1 MIAGGIRLVSG
12 VSFLVAPKAASR
24 LWGSDPDDN
33 PTASLLLRSM
43 GYRDALVGA
52 MLLRSGR
59 RGDAQT
65 AGWFLASAGADLAD
79 LVGGV
84 ANHDRLPAR
93 WQGRRGWHGV
103 LARLGFVSIA
113 LLIYWATWTSLWQS
127 MTALIIGIAVL
138 LGLPILVRQD
148 LPVLGRALRRY
159 DAKEYATLFR
169 RYRENPAARAAI
181 TLVAYLAVLTVLGW
195 SRNALDPNPHLV
207 REIPLNILV
216 VATSLVAFQLLVA
229 FSRRHMAQ
237 FPPTLAMAPSKPVA
251 TTAATG

>member
-1 MIAGGIRLVSG
+1 MIAGGIRLASG
-12 VSFLVAPKAASR
+12 VSFLVSPKAASR

-93 WQGRRGWHGV
+93 SRTIGLGGAVVGV
-103 LARLGFVSIA
+103 VVG
-113 LLIYWATWTSLWQS
+113 
-127 MTALIIGIAVL
+127 L
-138 LGLPILVRQD
+138 LG
-148 LPVLGRALRRY
+148 
-159 DAKEYATLFR
+159 
-169 RYRENPAARAAI
+169 AARARRI
-181 TLVAYLAVLTVLGW
+181 
-195 SRNALDPNPHLV
+195 S
-207 REIPLNILV
+207 
-216 VATSLVAFQLLVA
+216 QLLRA
-229 FSRRHMAQ
+229 
-237 FPPTLAMAPSKPVA
+237 
-251 TTAATG
+251 